1 MSSDVYIGL
10 GANLGDCRK
19 ALNSALILAT
29 AFSKIISVS
38 RLYHSA
44 PCGFSEQPPFIN
56 AAARLSTQ
64 LNPNELIGKLQ
75 EIEKLLGKKVIRKHG
90 PRGIELDLLLYGNFS
105 LETKRLTI
113 PHPRILDRDFVLL
126 PLLDLN
132 PNLHHPSWGSKKLE
146 TAMLDLKECYVDEEP
161 EDWELTV

>member
-1 MSSDVYIGL
+1 M
-10 GANLGDCRK
+10 
-19 ALNSALILAT
+19 
-29 AFSKIISVS
+29 
-38 RLYHSA
+38 
-44 PCGFSEQPPFIN
+44 
-56 AAARLSTQ
+56 
-64 LNPNELIGKLQ
+64 NPNELIGKLQ
-75 EIEKLLGKKVIRKHG
+75 EIEKLLGKKVIRKNG
-90 PRGIELDLLLYGNFS
+90 PRVIDLDLLLYGNFS